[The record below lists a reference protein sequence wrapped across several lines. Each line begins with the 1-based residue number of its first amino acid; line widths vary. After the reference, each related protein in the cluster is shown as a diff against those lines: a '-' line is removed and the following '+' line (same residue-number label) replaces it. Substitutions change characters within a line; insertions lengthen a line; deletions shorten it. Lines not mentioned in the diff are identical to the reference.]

1 MSLSQQ
7 PSDLLVLLT
16 RPLDQLKKLAVQAN
30 MPCTESKILEKGLQ
44 LIRNASDFEYA
55 LTQWEDKNPAD
66 KTWANFKTHFHDHQV
81 KLKKVRGPTMQQ
93 GRHHHTNVLVSRISQ
108 DMDEKSQE
116 RDNNII
122 AMLQSSLTRTSCS
135 SSLHTVDKEGKNY
148 CGLTINWHYKKGYGD
163 IAMLKCTLATLKKLL
178 HTPNIQPQ
186 HSPHEHVSMQY
197 TRKG

>member
-30 MPCTESKILEKGLQ
+30 MPCTESQILEKDSQ

-66 KTWANFKTHFHDHQV
+66 KTWANFKTHFHDHQL

-93 GRHHHTNVLVSRISQ
+93 AGYHDTNVLASRISQ
-108 DMDEKSQE
+108 DIDKKLQE
-116 RDNNII
+116 R
-122 AMLQSSLTRTSCS
+122 
-135 SSLHTVDKEGKNY
+135 
-148 CGLTINWHYKKGYGD
+148 
-163 IAMLKCTLATLKKLL
+163 
-178 HTPNIQPQ
+178 
-186 HSPHEHVSMQY
+186 
-197 TRKG
+197 